1 MNATER
7 SHPCSLFD
15 EGLSHK
21 YDLIKYLSHT
31 GRTFINCIHFNKVFS
46 GNDYL
51 LTYMNAQLWEKPY
64 PFNSC
69 DMAFSFK
76 ASLERH
82 NLTHTGEKPYQ
93 CSQCNKVFPC
103 NRHMMLHTRKQSHQC
118 SYCDKA
124 VKEKK
129 SLDNNEETHT
139 GEKPY
144 QCNQC
149 DKAFPKNSNML
160 IHLRTHS
167 GKKPY
172 PCNKCDKTFSPS
184 SAHIRHVLKT
194 HNEENPKKVTIMVYY
209 SKAREKSI
217 SM

>member
-1 MNATER
+1 
-7 SHPCSLFD
+7 
-15 EGLSHK
+15 
-21 YDLIKYLSHT
+21 
-31 GRTFINCIHFNKVFS
+31 
-46 GNDYL
+46 
-51 LTYMNAQLWEKPY
+51 MNAQLWEKPY

-118 SYCDKA
+118 SNCDKA

-194 HNEENPKKVTIMVYY
+194 HNEENPKKSDHYGILQQSKRKKHFNVTIVTKLSPRMTLAATVI
-209 SKAREKSI
+209 RLFHIEDI
-217 SM
+217 LIGT